1 MILIEQL
8 VLSWHQRVLNP
19 VQEMT
24 IKMLIK
30 VKRVNHSNL
39 WTFLASWDGIM
50 AVQKQ
55 DSLALCEVPS
65 PPIPKTP
72 TKTSHGGGGG
82 GCVNARDCYA
92 FGVSF
97 KSHKR

>member
-1 MILIEQL
+1 MDI
-8 VLSWHQRVLNP
+8 
-19 VQEMT
+19 
-24 IKMLIK
+24 
-30 VKRVNHSNL
+30 
-39 WTFLASWDGIM
+39 LASWDGIM
-50 AVQKQ
+50 IVQKQ

-72 TKTSHGGGGG
+72 TKTSRGGGGG
-82 GCVNARDCYA
+82 VNARDCYA

>member
-1 MILIEQL
+1 
-8 VLSWHQRVLNP
+8 
-19 VQEMT
+19 MT
-24 IKMLIK
+24 
-30 VKRVNHSNL
+30 
-39 WTFLASWDGIM
+39 
-50 AVQKQ
+50 VQKQ

-72 TKTSHGGGGG
+72 TKTSRWGGGGG
-82 GCVNARDCYA
+82 SVNARDCYA

>member
-1 MILIEQL
+1 
-8 VLSWHQRVLNP
+8 
-19 VQEMT
+19 MT
-24 IKMLIK
+24 
-30 VKRVNHSNL
+30 
-39 WTFLASWDGIM
+39 
-50 AVQKQ
+50 VQKQ

-72 TKTSHGGGGG
+72 TKTSHGGGG
-82 GCVNARDCYA
+82 VNARDCYA

>member
-1 MILIEQL
+1 MGNQNDDLNLNAHYIDLEMILIEQL

-39 WTFLASWDGIM
+39 WTF
-50 AVQKQ
+50 
-55 DSLALCEVPS
+55 
-65 PPIPKTP
+65 
-72 TKTSHGGGGG
+72 
-82 GCVNARDCYA
+82 
-92 FGVSF
+92 
-97 KSHKR
+97 